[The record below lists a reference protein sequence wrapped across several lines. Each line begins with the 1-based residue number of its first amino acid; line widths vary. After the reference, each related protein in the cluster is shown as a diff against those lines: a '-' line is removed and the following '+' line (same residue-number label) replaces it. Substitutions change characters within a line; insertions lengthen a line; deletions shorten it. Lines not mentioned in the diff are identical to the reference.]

1 MSDQIRAAILLALEE
16 CSQEKPHAFVD
27 DHHIA
32 KVLGLDVSAVQLHLD
47 ILEDAGLIRSANSMD
62 GYAAL
67 LSPQGRLALEQLR
80 EQEEGDE
87 RPEVGFKV

>member
-1 MSDQIRAAILLALEE
+1 MSDQIRAAILLAIEE
-16 CSQEKPHAFVD
+16 FSQQQPHAFVD
-27 DHHIA
+27 DQRIA
-32 KVLGLDVSAVQLHLD
+32 KVLSLDVPTVQVHLD

-80 EQEEGDE
+80 EQEGDE
-87 RPEVGFKV
+87 PAEVGFKV